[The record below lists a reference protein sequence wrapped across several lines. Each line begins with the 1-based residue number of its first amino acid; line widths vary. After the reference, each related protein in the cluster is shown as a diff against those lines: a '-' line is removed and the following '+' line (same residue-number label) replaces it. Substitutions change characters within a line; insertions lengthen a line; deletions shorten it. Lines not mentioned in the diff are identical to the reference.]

1 LLKINTI
8 HYLKS
13 KLTFICYFFSL
24 CKSKNRVC
32 KFFVLHNE
40 NALAAVAFGGFRSEG
55 SVAAETKQAA
65 KCH

>member
-1 LLKINTI
+1 M
-8 HYLKS
+8 
-13 KLTFICYFFSL
+13 FI
-24 CKSKNRVC
+24 
-32 KFFVLHNE
+32 FVHNV